1 MTKAGITIKDDTL
14 IIHESGNKENVLYR
28 SQLQE
33 YDFNGNK
40 RKCIDI
46 SVLDFLKDNGFEI
59 TVH

>member
-1 MTKAGITIKDDTL
+1 MKKAGVTIKDDAL
-14 IIHESGNKENVLYR
+14 IIHERGDKENVYFQ

-33 YDFNGNK
+33 YEFNGIK